1 MPKEACLQ
9 GWLWESLKNLHGI
22 AACSCFYMSEVL
34 AHVIY
39 SGISISITV
48 GPWTILYEFTEP
60 VILTAWL
67 RVNVSFDYGGG
78 SGI

>member
-1 MPKEACLQ
+1 
-9 GWLWESLKNLHGI
+9 
-22 AACSCFYMSEVL
+22 MSEVL

-67 RVNVSFDYGGG
+67 RVNASFDYGGG